1 MAAGSSVQDGESFD
15 VVVVGSGSAGAMAAL
30 RCADLGM
37 KVLIVDKAHKFGGTS
52 ATSGGV
58 MWIPDH
64 RLEGDKGDSRES
76 ALEYLDSVIGVPVDR
91 RRLEAFVDEAPRM
104 LRFLRSTGVPVMAA
118 AWPDYF
124 PDRPGARADRSIIVP
139 TFDGRRLGDGR
150 YALMREQY
158 NRFKLFG
165 RYAMDLT
172 ETFALMMQSRG
183 WRVVAGKMIGRYWA
197 DRSTRKVSHRDRR
210 FTQGAALMGAMFQ
223 QLFMRDVELRL
234 ETKLERLQ
242 VDGAGSIAGVELSN
256 FGRRYEVQARRGVVL
271 AAGGFE
277 WNQALR
283 DRFYPVPGLTRHSS
297 TPEDGNRGEALIA
310 AEAIGASIEHTA
322 QGWWIP
328 TMTLPMKGASNFHE
342 IHQAAFDVGRPWSV
356 VVNRLGRR
364 FVDEAC
370 GYDQFGQAMVQDQ
383 LTTDANCPCWLIFD
397 AKFRRKFSAGGLMPT
412 VHTPEHKVPSDWW
425 DHYVFRAD
433 TIEELCAR
441 THLPT
446 DTVRQTIAAMND
458 YARSGIDPEFGRG
471 MNPYD
476 RMFGDPS
483 STPNPNLGPI
493 DKPPFY
499 AVPINNGDLGT
510 KGGLRCDERA
520 RVLDGAGAP
529 IAGLYAAGNN
539 AATPFGDSYPGA
551 GATIGPAMTFGFVA
565 ANDIAERAGNARI
578 GSDHE
583 DARGAACTVK

>member
-1 MAAGSSVQDGESFD
+1 MQFAESFD
-15 VVVVGSGSAGAMAAL
+15 VVVVGSGAAGAMAAL
-30 RCADLGM
+30 RSADHGM
-37 KVLIVDKAHKFGGTS
+37 KVLIVEKAHKFGGTS

-58 MWIPDH
+58 MWIPNH
-64 RLEGDKGDSRES
+64 RLDSDVGDSREA
-76 ALEYLDSVIGVPVDR
+76 ALQYLDATIGVPVNR
-91 RRLEAFVDEAPRM
+91 ERLEAFVDEAPAM
-104 LRFLRSTGVPVMAA
+104 LRYLKSTGVPVAAA

-124 PDRPGARADRSIIVP
+124 PDRAGARADRSVIVP
-139 TFDGRRLGDGR
+139 TFDGRRLGDER

-172 ETFALMMQSRG
+172 ETFALMMQSKG
-183 WRVVAGKMIGRYWA
+183 WRAVAGKMIGRYWL
-197 DRSTRKVSHRDRR
+197 DRGTRKVSHRDKR
-210 FTQGAALMGAMFQ
+210 FTQGAALMGATYEQAFA
-223 QLFMRDVELRL
+223 RGVELRL
-234 ETKLERLQ
+234 ETKLDRLL
-242 VDGAGSIAGVELSN
+242 VDDGGRVCGVEVSN
-256 FGRRYEVQARRGVVL
+256 FGRTYAIEARHGVVL

-277 WNQALR
+277 WNQELR

-310 AEAIGASIEHTA
+310 AERIGASTEHTA

-356 VVNRLGRR
+356 VVNRKGVR

-370 GYDQFGQAMVQDQ
+370 GYDRFGQAMVRDH
-383 LTTDANCPCWLIFD
+383 LETGANMPCWLIFD

-412 VHTPEHKVPSDWW
+412 VHTLERKVPADWW

-433 TIEELCAR
+433 TIEALAAKI
-441 THLPT
+441 HLPAEAVMR
-446 DTVRQTIAAMND
+446 TVANMNA
-458 YARSGIDPEFGRG
+458 YAKTGVDPEFGRG

-476 RMFGDPS
+476 RMFGDPAS
-483 STPNPNLGPI
+483 APNPNLGPI
-493 DKPPFY
+493 DTAPFY

-510 KGGLRCDERA
+510 KGGLRCDARA

-529 IAGLYAAGNN
+529 IPGLYAAGNN
-539 AATPFGDSYPGA
+539 AGTPFGDTYPGA
-551 GATIGPAMTFGFVA
+551 GATIGPGMTFGYVA
-565 ANDIAERAGNARI
+565 ANDIALRSANRRALEAG
-578 GSDHE
+578 
-583 DARGAACTVK
+583 DAAQGRAPVAVN